1 MRPRRAVEA
10 ACTRG
15 ETIRREE
22 IASKTLPSTQPRGP
36 RPLGGLSAVQLE
48 VLMDESENAVLST
61 EVADSEGQAGPL
73 SSRSL
78 SSCKL
83 LRLVY
88 NEERP
93 RFRHVVLQ

>member
-1 MRPRRAVEA
+1 MRPRTAVEA

-36 RPLGGLSAVQLE
+36 RPLGLSAVQVE

-61 EVADSEGQAGPL
+61 EVSEGQAGPL

-88 NEERP
+88 KEERP